1 MGQQKEEHPSED
13 GKLTG
18 TNPDADADLP
28 SQVSAKSW
36 ACRAQL
42 LRPYCCSDYNLAAA
56 GMLHRRLER
65 EWEEMVG
72 RYAKRNPGKDR
83 RMNLLVLELEGNLRL

>member
-1 MGQQKEEHPSED
+1 MLVIGLQKEEQPSED

-36 ACRAQL
+36 AWRAQL
-42 LRPYCCSDYNLAAA
+42 LRPYCCNDYNLAAS
-56 GMLHRRLER
+56 GMLYRGRKR
-65 EWEEMVG
+65 EVEMVG
-72 RYAKRNPGKDR
+72 PYANRNPGKDR
-83 RMNLLVLELEGNLRL
+83 G